1 MFCNDCTLHKPRC
14 FLLPLSYSGWDD
26 GKIRAFTPE
35 SGRLIYQIENAHK
48 SGVTAIAAVGDEKR
62 IISGGGEGE
71 VRVWEIGGSGK
82 QKGSITGT
90 LKGAIKEHTGNS
102 SCFL

>member
-1 MFCNDCTLHKPRC
+1 M
-14 FLLPLSYSGWDD
+14 LPLSYSGWDD

-71 VRVWEIGGSGK
+71 VKAEGKGWVKFWEKREG
-82 QKGSITGT
+82 
-90 LKGAIKEHTGNS
+90 
-102 SCFL
+102 

>member
-1 MFCNDCTLHKPRC
+1 M
-14 FLLPLSYSGWDD
+14 LPLSYSGWDD

-71 VRVWEIGGSGK
+71 VRVWEVGGSGK

-90 LKGAIKEHTGNS
+90 LKGAIKEHTGKHNRQQVF
-102 SCFL
+102 FL

>member
-1 MFCNDCTLHKPRC
+1 
-14 FLLPLSYSGWDD
+14 LLPLSYSGWDD

-71 VRVWEIGGSGK
+71 VRVWEVGGSGK

-90 LKGAIKEHTGNS
+90 LKGAIKEHTGNNYS
-102 SCFL
+102 DNRNKQTNNSCFL